1 MVVLPTKEENAHKIL
16 EIYKHFASR
25 PGHVLQ
31 ATNFVAVG
39 ERRRWDMN
47 DLQQGL
53 EFSIERGW
61 IAKRTGGFELT
72 ESGFAEM

>member
-1 MVVLPTKEENAHKIL
+1 MAVLSTIENAHKIL

-25 PGHVLQ
+25 PGHVLRVY
-31 ATNFVAVG
+31 NFVAVG
-39 ERRRWDMN
+39 ARRRWDMN

-53 EFSIERGW
+53 ESAIERGW
-61 IAKRTGGFELT
+61 IAARAGEFELT